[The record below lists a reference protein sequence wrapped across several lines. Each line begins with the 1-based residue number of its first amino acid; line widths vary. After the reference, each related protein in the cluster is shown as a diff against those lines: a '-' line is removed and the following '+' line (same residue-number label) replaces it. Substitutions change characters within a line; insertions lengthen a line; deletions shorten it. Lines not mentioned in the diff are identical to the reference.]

1 MVKLLPI
8 PSLKKVRI
16 TKTKTPTKNSP
27 QDPKTVPQISLQSRH
42 DAPERSWSSPI
53 ATFAT
58 VALKKE
64 MIPWLCTSIA
74 SPLGIRPRGRKSSGK
89 SQEKELD
96 RERTPGSTRIVLG
109 L

>member
-27 QDPKTVPQISLQSRH
+27 QDPKTVPEISLQSRH

-89 SQEKELD
+89 SQEKELY
-96 RERTPGSTRIVLG
+96 RERTGSTRIVLG